1 MFVATALASPR
12 MSRLARQSFA
22 AMTRQERARVMA
34 IGGLSQTTGFW
45 GFIYNFN
52 INTAGLVIVGMFIL
66 TWLAALLIWRFGRIE
81 ERWTA
86 RLQPAP
92 AGSDQP

>member
-1 MFVATALASPR
+1 LF
-12 MSRLARQSFA
+12 
-22 AMTRQERARVMA
+22 
-34 IGGLSQTTGFW
+34 IGGIEVLSLLPQEVSGLSKTAGWW

-52 INTAGLVIVGMFIL
+52 INTAGLVIVGMFVL

-86 RLQPAP
+86 RQSAP
-92 AGSDQP
+92 AGNDQP